1 MMMNV
6 VESFVS
12 TLLAAGY
19 APARVVLF
27 GSYAKGHPNPTS
39 DIDLAIW
46 DERFVGCGTADIA
59 PIAHLVSKYP
69 HQEVHTFALDDTP
82 ANNPFVG
89 EILRHGV
96 TLASA

>member
-1 MMMNV
+1 MNV

-19 APARVVLF
+19 APAHVVLF

-69 HQEVHTFALDDTP
+69 RLEVHTFALDDTP
-82 ANNPFVG
+82 ATDPFVG
-89 EILRHGV
+89 
-96 TLASA
+96 